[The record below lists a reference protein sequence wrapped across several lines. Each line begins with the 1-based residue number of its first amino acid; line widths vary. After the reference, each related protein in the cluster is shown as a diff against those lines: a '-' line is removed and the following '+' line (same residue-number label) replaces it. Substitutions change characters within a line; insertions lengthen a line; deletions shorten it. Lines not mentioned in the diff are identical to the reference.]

1 MKAMEI
7 ADNVYRIA
15 ANIGNKDLFEGIWP
29 IPEGVSIN
37 SYLVKGE
44 KTALIDLVK
53 DWDDALIQVN
63 EQLTDAGFSIEN
75 IDYLVLNHMEPDHTG
90 WLTEM
95 KQKNPDLKIYCSKKS
110 VPLIKAFY
118 KIEENVFPVES
129 GDSLDLGGGK
139 VLSFIDAPNVHWPE
153 TMVTYEM
160 SSGVLFS
167 CDAFG
172 SFGRVTDHIFDDQLT
187 PEEKVFYEWETLRY
201 YANIVSTFSGF
212 VLKAIDKLSGLD
224 IKVIAPSHG
233 IIWRKNPEKII
244 ETYRKLASY
253 HNGPAEKE
261 ITLIWSSMY
270 GNTEK
275 LVQPVIDAVKNEG
288 VNINVHRVPQEHVSF
303 VLADAWKSAGLIF
316 GMPTYEYRMFPPMA
330 HVLDI
335 FDRSHVKNRNIFRF
349 GSYGWSGGAQKQF
362 TEMTEGLNWEC
373 IEPVEWQ
380 GRADEDVILKA
391 VEQAKKLA
399 RRVKD
404 LTPQ

>member
-1 MKAMEI
+1 MSTTEI
-7 ADNVYRIA
+7 ADGIYRIA

-29 IPEGVSIN
+29 IPDGVSIN

-53 DWDDALIQVN
+53 DWDDALTQVEN
-63 EQLTDAGFSIEN
+63 QLSSAGSSLKE

-90 WLTEM
+90 WLAELKM
-95 KQKNPDLKIYCSKKS
+95 QNPNLKIFCSKKA
-110 VPLIKAFY
+110 VPLVKAFY
-118 KIEENVFPVES
+118 NIEENVTAVGS
-129 GDSLDLGGGK
+129 GDSLDLGSGK
-139 VLSFIDAPNVHWPE
+139 MLSFVDAPNIHWPE
-153 TMVTYEM
+153 TMVTFEQ
-160 SSGVLFS
+160 STGVLFP

-172 SFGRVTDHIFDDQLT
+172 SFGQTKDKIFDDELT
-187 PEEKVFYEWETLRY
+187 AKDRAFYERETLRY
-201 YANIVSTFSGF
+201 YSNIVSTFSSF
-212 VLKAIDKLSGLD
+212 VLKAIDKLDGLN

-233 IIWRKNPEKII
+233 IIWRKDPAEVI
-244 ETYRKLASY
+244 EQYRRLASY

-275 LVQPVIDAVKNEG
+275 LVQPVIDAVESEG
-288 VNINVHRVPQEHVSF
+288 VKINVHRVPQEHVSF

-335 FDRSHVKNRNIFRF
+335 FDRSHVKFRKIFRF
-349 GSYGWSGGAQKQF
+349 GSFGWSGGAQKQF
-362 TEMTEGLNWEC
+362 QEMTDGLKWEC

-380 GRADEDVILKA
+380 GAADETDIRKA
-391 VEQAKKLA
+391 VEQAKELA
-399 RRVKD
+399 RQIKN
-404 LTPQ
+404 L